1 MVNTRAAPRI
11 RVAKPALIEHGGDT
25 IPCVVRDLSV
35 TGAALE
41 LDDLSV
47 RVPSGFNL
55 RVPEDRLIL
64 PCRVVWRRGFRMG
77 VQFE

>member
-1 MVNTRAAPRI
+1 MIETRIAPRI
-11 RVAKPALIEHGGDT
+11 RVSKPAQIEHGGDK
-25 IPCVVRDLSV
+25 IPCIVRDLSV

-47 RVPSGFNL
+47 RVPSEFNL
-55 RVPEDRLIL
+55 LVPEDRLIL
-64 PCRVVWRRGFRMG
+64 PCRVVWRRGFRVG